1 VQYNLEAKSK
11 VRNIGIILISLL
23 FTLSYLTP
31 SSVAASKTV
40 KGFAGTLPLIS
51 GTGKVG
57 FSIYNGAVPHW
68 NSQDIPIMKK
78 CLSTYAPGYSL
89 ISADPKGDANLQT
102 TQVQAMLSKGIK
114 VLILTPVAS
123 TPNAIV
129 KAAKAQ
135 KTFVLAYANP
145 PMGLKQ
151 GDIAGLVG
159 DGPGA
164 IGTAQGKW
172 ILAQKYP
179 KGTKV
184 ALVNGDLATQYAVI
198 MHDAQMAVLKSSFD
212 SGALVLAGDKGAKNW
227 DGADA
232 QIQMAAILTVNP
244 DVKAVIAGAD
254 FLAAGVITALK
265 GQGLDGK
272 VDIIGLDAD
281 VVGVQNILL
290 GTQKATILKSSANE
304 ATTACSG
311 VISLLNN
318 GTIPK
323 TIFKSVWSLGT
334 YPVPFQDT
342 EVKVIEKSELQAA
355 IDWKLVTK
363 EQMCA
368 GLPATVGP
376 PCS

>member
-1 VQYNLEAKSK
+1 
-11 VRNIGIILISLL
+11 
-23 FTLSYLTP
+23 
-31 SSVAASKTV
+31 
-40 KGFAGTLPLIS
+40 
-51 GTGKVG
+51 
-57 FSIYNGAVPHW
+57 
-68 NSQDIPIMKK
+68 
-78 CLSTYAPGYSL
+78 
-89 ISADPKGDANLQT
+89 
-102 TQVQAMLSKGIK
+102 
-114 VLILTPVAS
+114 
-123 TPNAIV
+123 
-129 KAAKAQ
+129 
-135 KTFVLAYANP
+135 
-145 PMGLKQ
+145 
-151 GDIAGLVG
+151 
-159 DGPGA
+159 
-164 IGTAQGKW
+164 
-172 ILAQKYP
+172 
-179 KGTKV
+179 
-184 ALVNGDLATQYAVI
+184 
-198 MHDAQMAVLKSSFD
+198 
-212 SGALVLAGDKGAKNW
+212 
-227 DGADA
+227 
-232 QIQMAAILTVNP
+232 MAAILTVNP

-281 VVGVQNILL
+281 VVGVQNMLL